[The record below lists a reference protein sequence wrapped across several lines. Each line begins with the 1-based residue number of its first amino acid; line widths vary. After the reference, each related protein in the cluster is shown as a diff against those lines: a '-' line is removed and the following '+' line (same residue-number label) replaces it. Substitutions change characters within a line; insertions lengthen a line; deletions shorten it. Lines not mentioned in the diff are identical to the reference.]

1 MEIICTFENGD
12 RVERADRALIARF
25 AGPRRVLSTAPVN
38 GGMREDL
45 AYVFNRDCKPETLAP
60 EYRDRSYAELAV
72 LAAQTLG
79 LEPSRA
85 AGILT
90 AAQMENAA
98 IHTLVHEALSVT
110 AIVTGGI
117 DKNANRAG
125 DPASWEERPEGFRP
139 LPGTINIL
147 LFVNAC
153 LTPGAMTQ
161 ALITCTE
168 AKTVAVQELLTP
180 SRYSQGL
187 ATGSGT
193 DGAILV
199 CDPLAPLRLTD
210 AGKHGKL
217 GEMIARC
224 VIAAT
229 KEALYRQTGQ
239 CAQSQHNTAARLGR
253 FGLRAAREDV
263 PAAALL
269 AQLLDEL
276 RWGVLEEA
284 ECREALHALSQRLGI
299 EPELRFPGK

>member
-1 MEIICTFENGD
+1 METIFTFENGD
-12 RVERADRALIARF
+12 RVEQGDRALVARF
-25 AGPRRVLSTAPVN
+25 AGLRRVLSTSPFN
-38 GGMREDL
+38 GGVREDL

-60 EYRDRSYAELAV
+60 EYRDRSYAELAT

-98 IHTLVHEALSVT
+98 LRTQVHDTLSVT

-117 DKNANRAG
+117 NKNANRAG

-147 LFVNAC
+147 LFMNAD

-180 SRYSQGL
+180 SCYSDGL

-199 CDPLAPLRLTD
+199 CDPGAPLHLTD

-229 KEALYRQTGQ
+229 KEALYLQTGQ
-239 CAQSQHNTAARLGR
+239 CARSQHSTAARLAR
-253 FGLRAAREDV
+253 FGLRAATEDV

-269 AQLLDEL
+269 AHLLDQL
-276 RWGVLEEA
+276 RWGMLEEG
-284 ECREALHALSQRLGI
+284 ECREAIRDLSRRLGI
-299 EPELRFPGK
+299 DTVL